1 MSLIRKST
9 IPQRVKLSLTSLHD
23 PCSRMAV
30 RGNRTS
36 IRRIQLAH
44 SCLPTVASASLETKP
59 IVGSLKKQQLVNLKE
74 VSDNDNDNDNDA
86 GISEGKDKDLVSLRT
101 LLELVGGK
109 IRQTDIKFLRF
120 LCSDHRIIYVPC
132 RLIYRH
138 SETMRQRGAVEQ
150 PIKLQSISSTTLIRV
165 IVWMHQQSEMEMAS
179 VIGGKSCANNNNTIG
194 KGEMI
199 ASQWEKERKGNGNTN
214 AKNNRENR
222 SEITQNYGSNTKRKH
237 ATNPNKTNCKST
249 IKKRKIENDQSC
261 SGCHTST
268 NNNNSEKTGPVKSIV
283 NIKNQ
288 MCNVCN
294 NGGKGKTIWTLENI
308 VSETQ
313 KASECEKETNECQEE
328 NSKNM
333 HISERQNKQSANVS
347 ESGNKTN
354 SGNSEQDNSVGKA
367 NKNEN
372 TGYSLF
378 AISAKKTRVSSQ
390 KLTKICETKDERN
403 ENEYIKSGRSE
414 SGVPCDLDAKKNVSG
429 FGISLWEKQ
438 FLGNELCQL
447 MELILAAH
455 CLGIDALTSLA
466 ANYLNELMAQS
477 TRSELSTMLQVS
489 TRLAEVR
496 QSLKNHRPLIT
507 EILSQVDHRP
517 NHHYPAR
524 MASNSVGLKPNT
536 RRGEGHL
543 R

>member
-9 IPQRVKLSLTSLHD
+9 IPQRVKLSLTSLPD
-23 PCSRMAV
+23 PCAHMAV

-44 SCLPTVASASLETKP
+44 SCSPTVASASLETKP
-59 IVGSLKKQQLVNLKE
+59 KVGALKKQQLVPRKE
-74 VSDNDNDNDNDA
+74 VGDNDNANGNDNSNDNDA
-86 GISEGKDKDLVSLRT
+86 GISEGKDNDLISLRT
-101 LLELVGGK
+101 LLDLVGGK

-120 LCSDHRIIYVPC
+120 LCNDHRIIYVPC

-138 SETMRQRGAVEQ
+138 SEMMRQRRTVEQ

-179 VIGGKSCANNNNTIG
+179 AIGGKRCANNDNTIG
-194 KGEMI
+194 KCEMI
-199 ASQWEKERKGNGNTN
+199 ASQWEKESKGDGNTN

-222 SEITQNYGSNTKRKH
+222 SEYTQNYGSSKKRKY
-237 ATNPNKTNCKST
+237 ATPPNKTNDKIT
-249 IKKRKIENDQSC
+249 IKKRKIANDQRC

-268 NNNNSEKTGPVKSIV
+268 NYNNSEKTSPVETAE
-283 NIKNQ
+283 NMKNP

-294 NGGKGKTIWTLENI
+294 NGGNGKTVRTLENI
-308 VSETQ
+308 ISET
-313 KASECEKETNECQEE
+313 KEASECENETNECKEA

-333 HISERQNKQSANVS
+333 HISKSQNKQRANGS
-347 ESGNKTN
+347 ESGKVTI
-354 SGNSEQDNSVGKA
+354 SGNCEQDNSVEKL
-367 NKNEN
+367 NENEN
-372 TGYSLF
+372 TGCSLF
-378 AISAKKTRVSSQ
+378 AIKAKN
-390 KLTKICETKDERN
+390 TKISNQNLTIDAKP
-403 ENEYIKSGRSE
+403 GA
-414 SGVPCDLDAKKNVSG
+414 DLDAKKNVSG
-429 FGISLWEKQ
+429 FGLSLWEER
-438 FLGNELCQL
+438 FLGSELCQL

-455 CLGIDALTSLA
+455 CLGVDALTSLA

-496 QSLKNHRPLIT
+496 RTVENHRPLIT

-517 NHHYPAR
+517 KHHCSAR
-524 MASNSVGLKPNT
+524 KATNSVGFKPNT
-536 RRGEGHL
+536 RRGKGHSI